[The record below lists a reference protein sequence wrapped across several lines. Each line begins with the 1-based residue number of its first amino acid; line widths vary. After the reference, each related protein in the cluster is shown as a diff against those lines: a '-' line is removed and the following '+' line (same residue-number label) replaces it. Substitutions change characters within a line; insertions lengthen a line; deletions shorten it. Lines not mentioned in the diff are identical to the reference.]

1 MTSLR
6 ADSPQ
11 RPAATWVRLLAR
23 LLLGRRLPITQGT
36 ISVAGL
42 AGEVGIRRD
51 GWGVPHISAAND
63 ADAWFGL
70 GFCHGQDRA
79 FQLEATLRLVR
90 GTLAA
95 ALGPD
100 LLPVDR
106 LARRIGFA
114 EAATRQLA
122 ALSPEVRRMLDA
134 YAAGVNAGSRQGA
147 RRRAHEFTLLRL
159 RPTPWTAA
167 DAIAMLK
174 LMSFVL
180 ATNWDVELARLLIL
194 RADGPAA
201 LAALDPSYP
210 AGQPVTLPSAA
221 GVGPALDRLAADVAA
236 LLALAPTIGGG
247 SNNWALAASRTS
259 ANRPLLANDPHLS
272 PALPPHWYLAHL
284 RTPSWALAGASFVGA
299 PTVAAGHN
307 GCAAWGLT
315 IGMTDNTDLFLE
327 EVGADGRSVRQGD
340 AFLPCP
346 VRRER
351 IAVKGRPDVVEEVLV
366 TPRGP
371 LIGPALAGEG
381 GAVSLRAVWLDA
393 LPVEGL
399 LRLHTVRSFAEFQRA
414 LAWWPGLPLN
424 TVYADNGGAIGWQL
438 AGQAPR
444 RRKGNGTLPQAGWDP
459 AAGWEA
465 DLLPAGDLPSLV
477 NPAVGFVATANNRV
491 AADSAEPFLTT
502 DWLDGYRAARIAEAL
517 SSRSDWDLAATMALQ
532 TDVASLPWRELRST
546 VLAAPASDP
555 AVHRA
560 IELLGHWDGE
570 ITAGSAGAAVFEL
583 FVAELCRRLA
593 RAKAPH
599 SYPWALG
606 QGHHDLVP
614 HNGFAARRVGHL
626 ARLLAEQPAGWL
638 PRPWPDEV
646 ADALGAAVRHL
657 DSRFGADPAGWA
669 WGCVRPLTLL
679 HPLGRRTPLD
689 RMFNLGPI
697 PWGGD
702 SNTVA
707 QAGVLPL
714 DPEANPTF
722 IASLRMV
729 VDVGNWDASRFIL
742 PGGQSGNPLSP
753 HYADQFPLW
762 QRGEGIAIP
771 WSEAAVHRATRATLR
786 LLPRRLPAT

>member
-1 MTSLR
+1 MDG
-6 ADSPQ
+6 A
-11 RPAATWVRLLAR
+11 RLLAR

-36 ISVAGL
+36 MSVAGL

-51 GWGVPHISAAND
+51 GWGVPHISAAHD

-114 EAATRQLA
+114 EAATRQLS
-122 ALSPEVRRMLDA
+122 ALSAEVRLLLDA
-134 YAAGVNAGSRQGA
+134 YAAGVNAGRCHGT

-167 DAIAMLK
+167 DALAMLK
-174 LMSFVL
+174 LLSFVL

-201 LAALDPSYP
+201 LAALDPSTP
-210 AGQPVTLPSAA
+210 AGQPVTVPPAYA
-221 GVGPALDRLAADVAA
+221 GPAVDRLAADVAA
-236 LLALAPTIGGG
+236 LLALAPTAGGG
-247 SNNWALAASRTS
+247 SNNWALAASRS
-259 ANRPLLANDPHLS
+259 RANRPLLANDAHLS

-284 RTPSWALAGASFVGA
+284 RTPSWETAGASFVGA
-299 PTVAAGHN
+299 PTIAAGHN
-307 GCAAWGLT
+307 GRAAWGLT
-315 IGMTDNTDLFLE
+315 VGMTDNTDLFLE
-327 EVGADGRSVRQGD
+327 EVGVDGRSVRQGD

-351 IAVKGRPDVVEEVLV
+351 IAVKGRPDVVEEVLL

-371 LIGPALAGEG
+371 LIGPALAGGG
-381 GAVSLRAVWLDA
+381 GAVSLRAVWLDT

-399 LRLHTVRSFAEFQRA
+399 LRLHTVHNFAEFQRA
-414 LAWWPGLPLN
+414 LAQWPGLPLN
-424 TVYADNGGAIGWQL
+424 MVYADSGGTIGWQL

-444 RRKGNGTLPQAGWDP
+444 RRKGHGTLPLAGWDRD
-459 AAGWEA
+459 AGWHT
-465 DLLPAGDLPSLV
+465 DLLPAGDLPTIV
-477 NPAVGFVATANNRV
+477 DPAIGFVVTANNKV
-491 AADSAEPFLTT
+491 TADGAEPFLTT
-502 DWLDGYRAARIAEAL
+502 DWLDGYRAARIEEAL
-517 SSRSDWDLAATMALQ
+517 GSRSDWDLAASMVLQ
-532 TDVASLPWRELRST
+532 TDVASLPWREMRPM
-546 VLAAPASDP
+546 VLAVPAGDP
-555 AVHRA
+555 AARRA
-560 IELLGHWDGE
+560 IELLRHWDGE
-570 ITAGSAGAAVFEL
+570 VTAGSAAAAVFEL
-583 FVAELCRRLA
+583 FLAELCRRLA

-599 SYPWALG
+599 SYRWALG
-606 QGHHDLVP
+606 QGYHELAP
-614 HNGFAARRVGHL
+614 HNGFAARRIEHL
-626 ARLLAEQPAGWL
+626 VRLLADQPAGWL
-638 PRPWPDEV
+638 SRPWPEEV
-646 ADALGAAVRHL
+646 ASALGAAVRRL
-657 DSRFGADPAGWA
+657 ESRFGADPAGWA
-669 WGCVRPLTLL
+669 WGRVRPLTLQ
-679 HPLGRRTPLD
+679 HPLGRRKPLD
-689 RMFNLGPI
+689 RLFNLGPV

-702 SNTVA
+702 SNTVG
-707 QAGVLPL
+707 QAAVLPL
-714 DPEANPTF
+714 EPEANPTF

-753 HYADQFPLW
+753 HYADQFALW

-771 WSEAAVHRATRATLR
+771 WSEGAVQRATRATLR
-786 LLPRRLPAT
+786 LRPAP